1 MLLKQPW
8 LHRCNNFFFFFFFF
22 CLWRF
27 FPVRTEYEGS
37 AAFWVVGTLGVPSVR
52 EHRLSLMQELW
63 PYQSLFFLVSC
74 TWRSEGLC
82 YLSFSMA
89 LPIQALRRL
98 PCLGSFSVVQCI
110 RHIEGSPLAGV
121 LLCSSVHQAFDGPVS
136 LLFSCRCVGRERLW

>member
-1 MLLKQPW
+1 M
-8 LHRCNNFFFFFFFF
+8 
-22 CLWRF
+22 
-27 FPVRTEYEGS
+27 RTEYEGS

-110 RHIEGSPLAGV
+110 RHIEGAPLTGV
-121 LLCSSVHQAFDGPVS
+121 LLCRLANQALKWAHWVESYSVVQCIWHLMGQPLYCSAAVAGM
-136 LLFSCRCVGRERLW
+136 CRERERLW